1 MSFQKSYYSFIII
14 SSLFFCS
21 LRLVASAN
29 CTCDPKDI
37 NQNNKNITL
46 KYKLGAIAAILVA
59 SALGVSLP
67 IIGKKVPALHPES
80 NLFFLVKSF
89 AAGVILSTGFIHI
102 LPDAFDDLSNPCLT
116 KSHPWSKY
124 PAFPGLFAMIGA
136 LGSLMIDAFA
146 TGYYR
151 RIHYSKPG
159 PSATVDEEINM
170 DHSGHVHLHSHGSH
184 GHAHGPAGP
193 GATTS
198 HVGLSDL
205 ERIRYKVTSQVLEM
219 GIVVHSVIIGISLG
233 TSQSLHSIKPLMV
246 ALCFHQFFE
255 GVGLAGCIVQASFK
269 SASTLCMALFFSLTT
284 PVGIAIGIPIT
295 NTYNEDNPST
305 LIIQGTL
312 NSIAAGILIY
322 MALVDLL
329 AQDFM
334 NPKVQTNTKLF
345 LGANITLLLG
355 AGFMAALAYW
365 A

>member
-205 ERIRYKVTSQVLEM
+205 ERIRYKVTSQV
-219 GIVVHSVIIGISLG
+219 
-233 TSQSLHSIKPLMV
+233 
-246 ALCFHQFFE
+246 
-255 GVGLAGCIVQASFK
+255 
-269 SASTLCMALFFSLTT
+269 
-284 PVGIAIGIPIT
+284 
-295 NTYNEDNPST
+295 N
-305 LIIQGTL
+305 
-312 NSIAAGILIY
+312 
-322 MALVDLL
+322 
-329 AQDFM
+329 
-334 NPKVQTNTKLF
+334 
-345 LGANITLLLG
+345 
-355 AGFMAALAYW
+355 
-365 A
+365 